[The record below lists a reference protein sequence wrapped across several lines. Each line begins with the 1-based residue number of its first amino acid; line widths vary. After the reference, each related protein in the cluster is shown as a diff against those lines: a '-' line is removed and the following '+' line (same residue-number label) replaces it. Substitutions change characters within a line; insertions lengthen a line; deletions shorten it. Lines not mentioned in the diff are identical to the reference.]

1 MLLNNEPTLCL
12 SFRERRQLLR
22 DHFRVIKNRF
32 ALVQAIDATASQECQ
47 DEVSDFFKKSI
58 NDGCEGIMVKVLDH
72 TGRGGN
78 NVVEA
83 DGQNATEIK
92 RVIRQTKSSQLLATY
107 EPGTSDMHK
116 YCVCSS
122 TTNQQ
127 LHFYF
132 RQTHGELAQSQ
143 KGLC

>member
-1 MLLNNEPTLCL
+1 MITIILDLMLFNNEPTLCL

-22 DHFRVIKNRF
+22 DHFRLIKNRF
-32 ALVQAIDATASQECQ
+32 ALVQAIDATASQEYQ

-58 NDGCEGIMVKVLDH
+58 KDGCEGIMVKVLDH
-72 TGRGGN
+72 TGRGGS

-83 DGQNATEIK
+83 DGQDATENK
-92 RVIRQTKSSQLLATY
+92 RVIRQTKYSQLLATY

-127 LHFYF
+127 FHFGF
-132 RQTHGELAQSQ
+132 R
-143 KGLC
+143 